1 MKQDQLRA
9 TLKTNVTSLCQR
21 LEDTRLCQC
30 SEDAARWKAAA
41 ATAKSIPEWQ
51 GIILAVKRAIKERFL
66 TGYLCDPQVQTAL
79 LRVDMARLK
88 KTSVTPGYPRE
99 WEFFVS
105 KAESYGQLLLLW
117 RLLSE
122 SIDWRSSI
130 KAVKCRVCKKKDDLD
145 NMRVCDD
152 CNGCWHTACK
162 ADDAPK
168 LAHGICCE
176 CKLFNRQ
183 YRKAEAVAHES
194 LSSDA
199 QSTDTSDGYT
209 AEEYCFDSAAEDGD
223 SDLDHCFDDG
233 DDRHGC
239 ASGDAAKKS
248 TKMKCKTARP
258 PRDLAAA
265 EEQES
270 VTSPDDDDDDD
281 YDDDDDDDDGD
292 VSSDSSL
299 DDSDALPSDSIYDNN
314 AIGLSDSCHDDNYA
328 APGNGSHGGNDV
340 TSSDS
345 SHGDNDVLSS
355 DSSPGEGD
363 KDTTWEPSSPITVKP
378 KKRKSGRQAEQ
389 GRWTSSVEVR
399 GAAQASLHGS
409 QPQLSLD
416 NESSTASQIAPSK
429 KRKETAQTGQRA
441 ACQAKSSRTVP
452 LSTPIVFTTPTAPVT
467 SKSKPR
473 QTAPST
479 PTAFTM
485 PAVPATP
492 KAKPSK
498 SKEQATSS
506 EAKRN
511 TPKAKPSKPRKQFAT
526 PEATGNTP
534 KAAATMAGAKATN
547 SSPKKGETIPGDA
560 TLDDDLQALNEAVQ
574 NIFASEP
581 GDWMLDMTPNCAS
594 SQSIRRSIQLDPTEE
609 FFGIIHAHRSREYRS
624 RASMM
629 NDVRRVFAR
638 CQQSW
643 PCSLDVQLDDWQTVA
658 EQVMIL
664 SHYQGASAAQEAF
677 VGHLE
682 KHCPQLCHLYEPVR
696 F

>member
-168 LAHGICCE
+168 LAHGICYE

-223 SDLDHCFDDG
+223 SDLDHYFDDG

-265 EEQES
+265 EEQEAVLLSRAIAISRAAHARRPKRCMLGQQRISPFLRGESVVTPTSTESPAASPSESVCLNMDESGSFEFSNPES
-270 VTSPDDDDDDD
+270 VTSPDDDDY
-281 YDDDDDDDDGD
+281 YDDDDDD
-292 VSSDSSL
+292 
-299 DDSDALPSDSIYDNN
+299 
-314 AIGLSDSCHDDNYA
+314 
-328 APGNGSHGGNDV
+328 
-340 TSSDS
+340 
-345 SHGDNDVLSS
+345 
-355 DSSPGEGD
+355 
-363 KDTTWEPSSPITVKP
+363 
-378 KKRKSGRQAEQ
+378 
-389 GRWTSSVEVR
+389 
-399 GAAQASLHGS
+399 
-409 QPQLSLD
+409 
-416 NESSTASQIAPSK
+416 
-429 KRKETAQTGQRA
+429 
-441 ACQAKSSRTVP
+441 
-452 LSTPIVFTTPTAPVT
+452 
-467 SKSKPR
+467 
-473 QTAPST
+473 
-479 PTAFTM
+479 
-485 PAVPATP
+485 
-492 KAKPSK
+492 
-498 SKEQATSS
+498 
-506 EAKRN
+506 
-511 TPKAKPSKPRKQFAT
+511 
-526 PEATGNTP
+526 
-534 KAAATMAGAKATN
+534 
-547 SSPKKGETIPGDA
+547 
-560 TLDDDLQALNEAVQ
+560 
-574 NIFASEP
+574 
-581 GDWMLDMTPNCAS
+581 
-594 SQSIRRSIQLDPTEE
+594 
-609 FFGIIHAHRSREYRS
+609 
-624 RASMM
+624 
-629 NDVRRVFAR
+629 
-638 CQQSW
+638 
-643 PCSLDVQLDDWQTVA
+643 
-658 EQVMIL
+658 
-664 SHYQGASAAQEAF
+664 
-677 VGHLE
+677 
-682 KHCPQLCHLYEPVR
+682 
-696 F
+696 